1 MSLIHHLQQVADY
14 RTKPLYPLWVVMLLV
29 IMGIMSGCTGYRGL
43 ESFVERH
50 QSALLELME
59 LPYKRLPSFTTL
71 RRIMIRINFVSLTIA
86 FNDWAA
92 ETFMLSAGEQ
102 LATDGKSIKA
112 SVRDY
117 DKSYQDFISVVSTF
131 SVSQGVVVGLQSM
144 HNQDTS
150 ELITVR
156 SLLEVLDVHGAC
168 FTMDA
173 LHAQKKLS
181 NKSSIAAMTI

>member
-1 MSLIHHLQQVADY
+1 MSLIHHLQQVSDY

-29 IMGIMSGCTGYRGL
+29 IMGIMSGCTGYRAL

-71 RRIMIRINFVSLTIA
+71 RRIMIRISFVSLTRA
-86 FNDWAA
+86 FNAWAA
-92 ETFMLSAGEQ
+92 ETFTVTEGEQ

-117 DKSYQDFISVVSTF
+117 DKSYQDFVSVVSAF
-131 SVSQGVVVGLQSM
+131 SVSQGVVVGLRSM
-144 HNQDTS
+144 HNRDTS
-150 ELITVR
+150 EITTVQ
-156 SLLEVLDVHGAC
+156 SLLEVLNVQGAC

-173 LHAQKKLS
+173 LHTQKKLS
-181 NKSSIAAMTI
+181 SKLSIVAMTI

>member
-1 MSLIHHLQQVADY
+1 MSLIHHLQQVSDY

-29 IMGIMSGCTGYRGL
+29 IMGIMSGCTGYRAL

-71 RRIMIRINFVSLTIA
+71 RRIMIRISFVSLTRA
-86 FNDWAA
+86 FNAWAG
-92 ETFMLSAGEQ
+92 ETFTVTEGEQ

-117 DKSYQDFISVVSTF
+117 DKSYQDFVSVVSAF

-144 HNQDTS
+144 HNRDTS
-150 ELITVR
+150 EITTVQSLIEI
-156 SLLEVLDVHGAC
+156 LNVHGAC
-168 FTMDA
+168 FTLDA
-173 LHAQKKLS
+173 LHTQKKLWS
-181 NKSSIAAMTI
+181 RSSIVAMTI

>member
-14 RTKPLYPLWVVMLLV
+14 RTKPHYPLWVVMLLV
-29 IMGIMSGCTGYRGL
+29 IMGIMSGCTGSRAL

-59 LPYKRLPSFTTL
+59 LPDKRLPSFTTL
-71 RRIMIRINFVSLTIA
+71 RRIMIRINFVSLTRA

-92 ETFMLSAGEQ
+92 ETLTVTEGEQ

-117 DKSYQDFISVVSTF
+117 DKSYQDFISVVSDV

-144 HNQDTS
+144 HNLATS
-150 ELITVR
+150 EIATVQ

-168 FTMDA
+168 FTFDA
-173 LHAQKKLS
+173 LHTQKKLS
-181 NKSSIAAMTI
+181 SKSSIAEMTT

>member
-1 MSLIHHLQQVADY
+1 MGSDALG
-14 RTKPLYPLWVVMLLV
+14 
-29 IMGIMSGCTGYRGL
+29 IMGIMSGCTGYRAL

-71 RRIMIRINFVSLTIA
+71 RRIMIRISFVSLTRA
-86 FNDWAA
+86 FNAWAG
-92 ETFMLSAGEQ
+92 ETFTVTEGEQ

-117 DKSYQDFISVVSTF
+117 DKSYQDFVSVVSAF

-144 HNQDTS
+144 HNRDTS
-150 ELITVR
+150 EITTVQSLIEI
-156 SLLEVLDVHGAC
+156 LNVHGAC
-168 FTMDA
+168 FTLDA
-173 LHAQKKLS
+173 LHTQKKLWS
-181 NKSSIAAMTI
+181 RSSIVAMTI

>member
-1 MSLIHHLQQVADY
+1 MSLIHHLQQVSDY

-29 IMGIMSGCTGYRGL
+29 IMGIMSGCTGYRAL

-50 QSALLELME
+50 QSALLELLE

-71 RRIMIRINFVSLTIA
+71 RRIMIRINFGSLTTA
-86 FNDWAA
+86 FNAWAA
-92 ETFMLSAGEQ
+92 ETFTVTEGEQ

-117 DKSYQDFISVVSTF
+117 AQSYQDFISVVSAF
-131 SVSQGVVVGLQSM
+131 SVSQGIVVGLQSM
-144 HNQDTS
+144 HNLATS
-150 ELITVR
+150 EIATVQ

-173 LHAQKKLS
+173 LHTQKKLWS
-181 NKSSIAAMTI
+181 RSSIVEMTI

>member
-43 ESFVERH
+43 ESFVDRH

-71 RRIMIRINFVSLTIA
+71 RRIMIRISFVSLTRA
-86 FNDWAA
+86 FNNWAA
-92 ETFMLSAGEQ
+92 ETFTVMEGEQ

-117 DKSYQDFISVVSTF
+117 DKSYQDFVSVVSAF

-144 HNQDTS
+144 HNRDTS
-150 ELITVR
+150 EIATVQ
-156 SLLEVLDVHGAC
+156 SLLEVLNVHGAC
-168 FTMDA
+168 FTFDA
-173 LHAQKKLS
+173 LHTQKKLS
-181 NKSSIAAMTI
+181 SRSSIAAMTI